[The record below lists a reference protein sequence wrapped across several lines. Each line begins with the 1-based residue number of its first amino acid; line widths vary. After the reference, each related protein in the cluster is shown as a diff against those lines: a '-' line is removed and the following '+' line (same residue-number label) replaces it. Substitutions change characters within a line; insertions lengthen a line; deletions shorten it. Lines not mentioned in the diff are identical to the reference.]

1 MKTCKHNRLSL
12 NKRYLR
18 YSGTFDFRT
27 DLKTN
32 LLSYHISLNKVK
44 MPNTEINK
52 ELVEDRKLDCVS
64 CRQNVW
70 NN

>member
-32 LLSYHISLNKVK
+32 LLIYHVSLNKVK

-52 ELVEDRKLDCVS
+52 
-64 CRQNVW
+64 
-70 NN
+70 